1 MSVVGVVVIDW
12 TEIGASPPTGTFPTM
27 ICLVLRRGVSTGG
40 VFGSPRLIAGTLDN
54 YFLSSIGDTS
64 LNAKPNFKA
73 KRLEL
78 ERIYDIS
85 NYQDNAEQQ
94 QQPRDEEGQRHHL
107 AGIDRLLKLLSA

>member
-1 MSVVGVVVIDW
+1 
-12 TEIGASPPTGTFPTM
+12 M

-85 NYQDNAEQQ
+85 DYQDNAEQQ
-94 QQPRDEEGQRHHL
+94 QQPRDEKGQRHHL